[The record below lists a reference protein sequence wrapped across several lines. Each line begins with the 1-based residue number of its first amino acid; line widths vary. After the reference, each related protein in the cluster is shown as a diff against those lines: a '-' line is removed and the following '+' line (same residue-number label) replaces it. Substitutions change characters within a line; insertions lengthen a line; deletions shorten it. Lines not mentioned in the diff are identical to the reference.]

1 MHSPQEIMRRFFGR
15 RLVKAGYSIEEIA
28 AMTGTTV
35 AAVKAAL
42 HRGRAGLRAIA
53 AEPAEHRMP
62 ALAAA
67 ERARLTIETPRSLS
81 RPTHWSF
88 GQLASL
94 AGAPPSC
101 LRELPAALAADCIN
115 YGLHY
120 GRAVEEVGVLL
131 TRRDET
137 LGSELELRAAT
148 GPRYGRI
155 WNGGEGGVVDALV
168 HRFGDGISGDWRV
181 PGEFGREVVV
191 TKENTTLFASDRDLF
206 VFVADEKN
214 RIEVPGRR
222 RLFSGGTEPGLMARG
237 FFVWNSEVGDTTLGA
252 GFFLFDYVCCN
263 RIVWG
268 ARDYNEVRIR
278 HTSGAPDRW
287 LEEVVPVLTE
297 YANGSAEPVVAAIEA
312 AKLEE
317 VDKFLSERFG
327 KRLVADLKEI
337 HAIEERRPIETL
349 WDVTT
354 AVTAYARSVPNS
366 DRRIA
371 LEREAGKVMQLA
383 A

>member
-1 MHSPQEIMRRFFGR
+1 MNDTILYQANRQWATRPPDQRFTSLLELSDFCHR
-15 RLVKAGYSIEEIA
+15 QRANSTSLVLPSN
-28 AMTGTTV
+28 
-35 AAVKAAL
+35 
-42 HRGRAGLRAIA
+42 RF
-53 AEPAEHRMP
+53 
-62 ALAAA
+62 AAA
-67 ERARLTIETPRSLS
+67 PDGDSRDAGLTIETPRSLS

-94 AGAPPSC
+94 AGAPPSY

-115 YGLHY
+115 YGLRY
-120 GRAVEEVGVLL
+120 GRAVEDVGVLL
-131 TRRDET
+131 TRRDEA

-155 WNGGEGGVVDALV
+155 WNGGEGGVVEALV
-168 HRFGDGISGDWRV
+168 HRFGDGITGDWRV
-181 PGEFGREVVV
+181 PGEFGKEVVV
-191 TKENTTLFASDRDLF
+191 TKDNTTLFASDRDMF
-206 VFVADEKN
+206 VFLADEKN

-222 RLFSGGTEPGLMARG
+222 QSFGGVTEPGHMARG

-297 YANGSAEPVVAAIEA
+297 YANGSAQPVVAAIEA
-312 AKLEE
+312 ARQAKLEE

-327 KRLVADLKEI
+327 KRLVPDLKAI
-337 HAIEERRPIETL
+337 HEIEEHRPIETL

-354 AVTAYARSVPNS
+354 AVTAYARSVPNN

>member
-1 MHSPQEIMRRFFGR
+1 MNDTILYQANRQWASRPPDQRFTSLLELSDFCNQPR
-15 RLVKAGYSIEEIA
+15 ANSTSLVLPSNRFR
-28 AMTGTTV
+28 
-35 AAVKAAL
+35 AVPDGDS
-42 HRGRAGLRAIA
+42 RDAGLLLEA
-53 AEPAEHRMP
+53 PK
-62 ALAAA
+62 
-67 ERARLTIETPRSLS
+67 TQS
-81 RPTHWSF
+81 RPTHWSC

-94 AGAPPSC
+94 SGAPPSY

-115 YGLHY
+115 YGL
-120 GRAVEEVGVLL
+120 RFARNAEDVGVLQ
-131 TRRDET
+131 TRRDEAF
-137 LGSELELRAAT
+137 GSELELRAAT

-155 WNGGEGGVVDALV
+155 WNGGKGGVVEALV

-181 PGEFGREVVV
+181 PGEFGKDVDV
-191 TKENTTLFASDRDLF
+191 TTDNTTLFASDRDMF
-206 VFVADEKN
+206 VFLADEKN
-214 RIEVPGRR
+214 RIEVPNRR
-222 RLFSGGTEPGLMARG
+222 TSFRGVAEPGQMARG

-297 YANGSAEPVVAAIEA
+297 YANGSAQPVLATIVAAKA
-312 AKLEE
+312 AKLEG
-317 VDKFLSERFG
+317 VDKFLAERFG
-327 KRLVADLKEI
+327 KRLVSDLKEV
-337 HAIEERRPIETL
+337 HEIEEHWPIETL